1 MIKIDHAHFVC
12 IEDGIFSKFG
22 IENLFL
28 FSLRRNRYTKLVVE
42 KRGIGMITLADTT
55 ATEELGKIIGVA
67 ANPSNNLV
75 LTGDLGAGK
84 TTLTKGIALGLG
96 IDQMIKSPTYT
107 IIREY
112 QQGRLPLYHMDVYR
126 IESGADDLGLDDY
139 FEGDGLSVIEWGQQ
153 LGDYMPEDY
162 LELLLSK
169 DDQDENLRRGELLAN
184 GERSERFKE
193 RILKAWETK

>member
-1 MIKIDHAHFVC
+1 MIVL
-12 IEDGIFSKFG
+12 
-22 IENLFL
+22 EN
-28 FSLRRNRYTKLVVE
+28 VE
-42 KRGIGMITLADTT
+42 QT
-55 ATEELGKIIGVA
+55 ATFAQLIGEVA
-67 ANPSNNLV
+67 QASDNLV

-84 TTLTKGIALGLG
+84 TTLTKGIAKGLG
-96 IDQMIKSPTYT
+96 IEQMIKSPTYT

-169 DDQDENLRRGELLAN
+169 DDQDENLRRVELLAN

>member
-1 MIKIDHAHFVC
+1 M
-12 IEDGIFSKFG
+12 
-22 IENLFL
+22 
-28 FSLRRNRYTKLVVE
+28 
-42 KRGIGMITLADTT
+42 
-55 ATEELGKIIGVA
+55 TERLGKIIGSVA
-67 ANPSNNLV
+67 EPSDNLV

-153 LGDYMPEDY
+153 LGDFVPEDY
-162 LELLLSK
+162 LELILHK
-169 DDQDENLRRGELLAN
+169 DGQDENLRQVELIVHGEQAQKFQ
-184 GERSERFKE
+184 G
-193 RILKAWETK
+193 RILKAWESE

>member
-1 MIKIDHAHFVC
+1 MIGNSA
-12 IEDGIFSKFG
+12 E
-22 IENLFL
+22 
-28 FSLRRNRYTKLVVE
+28 
-42 KRGIGMITLADTT
+42 
-55 ATEELGKIIGVA
+55 
-67 ANPSNNLV
+67 PSDNLV

-153 LGDYMPEDY
+153 LGEFMPEDY
-162 LELLLSK
+162 LELVLSK
-169 DDQDENLRRGELLAN
+169 DDQDENLRRVELIAS
-184 GERSERFKE
+184 GKQAEDFKA
-193 RILKAWETK
+193 RIMKAWEANE

>member
-1 MIKIDHAHFVC
+1 
-12 IEDGIFSKFG
+12 
-22 IENLFL
+22 
-28 FSLRRNRYTKLVVE
+28 
-42 KRGIGMITLADTT
+42 MITLADTT

-67 ANPSNNLV
+67 ANRSDNLV
-75 LTGDLGAGK
+75 LTGDLGTGK

-169 DDQDENLRRGELLAN
+169 DDQDENLRRVELLAN
-184 GERSERFKE
+184 GEQSERFKE